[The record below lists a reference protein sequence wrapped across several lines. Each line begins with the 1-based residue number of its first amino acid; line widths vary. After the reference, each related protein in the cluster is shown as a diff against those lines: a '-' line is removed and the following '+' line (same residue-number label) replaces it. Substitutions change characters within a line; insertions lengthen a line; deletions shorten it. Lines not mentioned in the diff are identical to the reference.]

1 MARDLDALSLLAL
14 GGGAGAAAALL
25 TRRRQAE
32 GATFPG
38 ATQDDP
44 ANDLIA
50 QASTSA
56 WVFPVPDLGDRQ
68 AEVSSGFGTPRTDPD
83 GTKRKHLGADLMF
96 KRRDARDLI
105 AAYPPKTF
113 NGTKRYF
120 MPDDVPALAASAGE
134 VRFAKKT
141 SVGFTVIVR
150 HPNGWATYYTHMT
163 SVAVAKGDDV
173 VAGQAVGVIG
183 GNPLDGAHL
192 KHLHFELWKH
202 GTRAGVVDPVPYLD
216 AWTHVAIAG
225 WAAPVEVALRNAGLV
240 YRAVGDRGDPYPAW
254 LRRVRG
260 QSGVYVI
267 RETGGAI
274 LYVGQSST
282 GRLYETATRHFQEW
296 RRWKSFWSGQYAQGH
311 DPGLTYDRASV
322 EVAVRVTSPDA
333 ALDEEARLIRRLRPR
348 DNLVGQPELEEA
360 PF

>member
-1 MARDLDALSLLAL
+1 MAPDVDALSLLAL
-14 GGGAGAAAALL
+14 GGGVAAAAALL

-32 GATFPG
+32 GSTFPG
-38 ATQDDP
+38 AVQDDP

-105 AAYPPKTF
+105 AAYPPKTV

-120 MPDDVPALAASAGE
+120 MPDDVPALAASAGT

-173 VAGQAVGVIG
+173 VAGQPVGVIG

-202 GTRAGVVDPVPYLD
+202 GTRAGVVDPEPYLD
-216 AWTHVAIAG
+216 AWTRSPAGPRPSRSRSATPGWSTEPSAIAATRTRRG
-225 WAAPVEVALRNAGLV
+225 SGVCAASPACTSSARPVARSSTWGSRRPAGSTKRRHV
-240 YRAVGDRGDPYPAW
+240 IFRKCAMK
-254 LRRVRG
+254 LRRFR
-260 QSGVYVI
+260 
-267 RETGGAI
+267 
-274 LYVGQSST
+274 
-282 GRLYETATRHFQEW
+282 
-296 RRWKSFWSGQYAQGH
+296 
-311 DPGLTYDRASV
+311 
-322 EVAVRVTSPDA
+322 
-333 ALDEEARLIRRLRPR
+333 
-348 DNLVGQPELEEA
+348 
-360 PF
+360 